1 MYNNFNTY
9 GLPLA
14 LIFEE
19 ILDLEWERDKKK
31 PSDTETKEESTTL

>member
-1 MYNNFNTY
+1 MCDNPNTY

-19 ILDLEWERDKKK
+19 FFKDERERDKAAGDKNE
-31 PSDTETKEESTTL
+31 DESTT

>member
-1 MYNNFNTY
+1 MDEAS

-19 ILDLEWERDKKK
+19 ILDQDKK
-31 PSDTETKEESTTL
+31 PDETKDTKDTNQEQPPKDPT